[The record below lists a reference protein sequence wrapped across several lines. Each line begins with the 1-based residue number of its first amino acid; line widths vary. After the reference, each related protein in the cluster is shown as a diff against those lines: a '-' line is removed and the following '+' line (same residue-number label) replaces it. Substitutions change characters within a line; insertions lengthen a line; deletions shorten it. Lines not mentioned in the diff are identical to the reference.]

1 MSQPQLRRR
10 RHPPT
15 PPPSSSPPPPSAM
28 KNTRRRKTKITKKP
42 QIADAPVRKGTPGG
56 SISGSNNASFMLAG
70 HRACWLDSDEPQ
82 SKRIKYDAGKEV
94 DFKKDGP
101 RYSES
106 VLRVHKSVVSLVAST
121 GGWQEFCSGTVVD
134 YVDNKTWILTS
145 ATLVRK
151 PDTQFEAYKPEE
163 IKIEVVLYNGDTV
176 EGLLE
181 MCNLHYNIAIVAIV
195 YKHSLVLLPAVRLSD
210 LPLHYTL
217 QPRPV
222 MALGRD
228 VDSKGFLVSCGKL
241 VRENSELDCKELLI
255 CSCDISEMYD
265 NCRTLPWLR
274 IRGQPL
280 HTVDLDIL
288 ATMRCKFDMPHSGLL
303 VDKVCDTSTKN
314 YGGIEVGDI
323 ISELD
328 GAALYSGA
336 QFTAIFLD
344 KFEAAMD
351 TSNAGTLQAVVHRP
365 TNKTT
370 FVAKLKVQQ
379 VACDEPNKSFQ
390 NRWMEWK
397 RYGFDEQA
405 AHQTAGFD
413 LEEQRPRLPLPTPP
427 ATATDAAA
435 PPPHPP
441 PPTPGSSLAAQ
452 PQSLDSD
459 ESRKGSVPVR
469 P

>member
-1 MSQPQLRRR
+1 
-10 RHPPT
+10 
-15 PPPSSSPPPPSAM
+15 
-28 KNTRRRKTKITKKP
+28 
-42 QIADAPVRKGTPGG
+42 
-56 SISGSNNASFMLAG
+56 MLAG

-163 IKIEVVLYNGDTV
+163 IKTRCLQIEVVLYNGDTV

-255 CSCDISEMYD
+255 CSCDISEDFIGGPIMDSTKSFIGITYSFEETVPFLPVEIAAR
-265 NCRTLPWLR
+265 CIKYYKKEKTLPWLR

-397 RYGFDEQA
+397 RYGFDEQ
-405 AHQTAGFD
+405 
-413 LEEQRPRLPLPTPP
+413 
-427 ATATDAAA
+427 
-435 PPPHPP
+435 
-441 PPTPGSSLAAQ
+441 
-452 PQSLDSD
+452 
-459 ESRKGSVPVR
+459 V
-469 P
+469 